1 MDGGSAVLHRLPPL
15 PKRREGGIWFMTGL
29 PSQILLVQKERA
41 TAGRR
46 EQRESSQNSCQFA
59 NAISLVCLMG
69 ISSFDRA
76 ACGAATPAR
85 LGGQWMLENIYR
97 EISQQSRGKIGQ
109 GLALPCEIK

>member
-15 PKRREGGIWFMTGL
+15 PKRREGGIWLYDRFAQSNSIGAKRK
-29 PSQILLVQKERA
+29 SY
-41 TAGRR
+41 GRR

-59 NAISLVCLMG
+59 NFISLVCLMG

-85 LGGQWMLENIYR
+85 LGGQWILENIYR
-97 EISQQSRGKIGQ
+97 ATSQQSRGKIGQ
-109 GLALPCEIK
+109 GFALPCEIK